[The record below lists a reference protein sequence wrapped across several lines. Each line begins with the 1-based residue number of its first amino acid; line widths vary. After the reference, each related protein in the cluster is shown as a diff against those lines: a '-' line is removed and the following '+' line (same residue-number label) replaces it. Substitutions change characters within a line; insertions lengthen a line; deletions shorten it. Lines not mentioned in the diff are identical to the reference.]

1 MDSRSAF
8 IETLDKFGVTAAN
21 LSRRSGIE
29 PEVISKYKTGKQNLR
44 LDTFDKLIDALPE
57 EAKFYYFA
65 LRMKPE
71 KKVMNDFAHA
81 IA

>member
-8 IETLDKFGVTAAN
+8 IEAMDKFGITAAK
-21 LSRRSGIE
+21 LSRLSGIE

-65 LRMKPE
+65 LRMKSV
-71 KKVMNDFAHA
+71 KKDEQLA

>member
-8 IETLDKFGVTAAN
+8 IETLNKFDLTAAN
-21 LSRRSGIE
+21 LARLSGIE
-29 PEVISKYKTGKQNLR
+29 PEVISKYRTGKQNLR

-65 LRMKPE
+65 LRMKSV
-71 KKVMNDFAHA
+71 KKTNELVSA
-81 IA
+81 

>member
-8 IETLDKFGVTAAN
+8 IETLDKFNLTAAK
-21 LSRRSGIE
+21 LSRLSGIE

-44 LDTFDKLIDALPE
+44 LDTFDKLIDALPD

-65 LRMKPE
+65 LRMKRE
-71 KKVMNDFAHA
+71 KKADLMPA